1 MAVLDAWPQHQNVLD
16 GDAIKHCEKVMF
28 QGTTRLAPFSCLQCI
43 HDIIERPSNPTAIV
57 TFPSRASIN
66 SARMADEDKTKYLD
80 DEEIARFLDELD
92 KNKDG
97 LIDYGEVEHRL
108 DLVHREIAPNP
119 RPHHLHH
126 DDRADEARHRFLRSL
141 VGDHRQ
147 RIPRAQFAERV
158 KSWQI
163 PSPKQADQ
171 ARADEQRYVQ
181 SLGLWRRARSYWAV
195 RGHEMLFLGLV
206 ASTQLACG
214 VWQGVKYATGPR
226 YQAALGWGVV
236 LAKTSAGALYPTLF
250 FLVLSMSR
258 YFATFMRRSTRI
270 SRFVNWD
277 LSQAFHIRISL
288 AALALATL
296 HAVGHLSGSFNWG
309 SRPQNQEAVG
319 NLIGADM
326 VPRPYIEYVRSLPG
340 YTGITALGLF
350 CLLSLFSI
358 PQIRAK
364 NYELFQLFHL
374 LMFPIIGLLM
384 AHGALGLFQWPMLGY
399 FLAFPTLL
407 VIFERTVRVGLGFHP
422 IKATLQVLDEE
433 TVEVKA
439 TIPHTRMWQYEAGQY
454 VFLQVP
460 EISFFQWH
468 PFTVSTCV
476 DKDVWLHIKT
486 DGNWTSK
493 LRKLGET
500 DKAVDIDIGINGP
513 FGAPAQRFYD
523 FSHTIIVGA
532 GIGVTPFSGILADLQ
547 AKDDREHGQS
557 EVKDSV
563 VNDSEGREDSSGA
576 LGQDEPQ
583 NGHHLSGNE
592 NAVSHATATEP
603 TSTSQRAPPQAAAAS
618 DYRRVD
624 FHWMVRDRNHLLWF
638 SDLLNAVARSQQRHH
653 QASDRGHQD
662 CHLDINIRTH
672 VTRKRKGAAISTHIY
687 RWLLEKHRTP
697 EHPAS
702 PLTGLL
708 NRTGLGRPDFVAIL
722 DRHYEDMDKFRADLH
737 KREERGGQEH
747 GGGVEDGD
755 TELQV
760 GVFFC
765 GTPIVG
771 EILADHCRQ
780 LTARGRAEGTRIE
793 YHFMMEVF
801 G

>member
-1 MAVLDAWPQHQNVLD
+1 MANDD
-16 GDAIKHCEKVMF
+16 RI
-28 QGTTRLAPFSCLQCI
+28 
-43 HDIIERPSNPTAIV
+43 
-57 TFPSRASIN
+57 
-66 SARMADEDKTKYLD
+66 KYLAD
-80 DEEIARFLDELD
+80 DEIERFLDELD
-92 KNKDG
+92 KNNDG
-97 LIDYGEVEHRL
+97 LIDYSEVEHRL
-108 DLVHREIAPNP
+108 DLVHREIAPSP
-119 RPHHLHH
+119 QPHHLHH
-126 DDRADEARHRFLRSL
+126 DGRTDEARHRFLRSL
-141 VGDHRQ
+141 VGDDQ
-147 RIPRAQFAERV
+147 QKIPRAQFAERV
-158 KSWQI
+158 KTWAI
-163 PSPKQADQ
+163 PSPKQADKAQ
-171 ARADEQRYVQ
+171 ADEQRYVQ
-181 SLGLWRRARSYWAV
+181 SLSVWRRVRSYWAV
-195 RGHEMLFLGLV
+195 HGHEILFIALV
-206 ASTQLACG
+206 VSMQLAFG
-214 VWQGVKYATGPR
+214 IWQCVKYATGSQ
-226 YQAALGWGVV
+226 YGAALGWGVV
-236 LAKTSAGALYPTLF
+236 LAKTCAGALYPTMF

-258 YFATFMRRSTRI
+258 YFATFMRRSTRV

-277 LSQAFHIRISL
+277 LSQAFHIRISMV
-288 AALALATL
+288 ALALATL
-296 HAVGHLSGSFNWG
+296 HAIGHLSGSFNWG
-309 SRPQNQEAVG
+309 SQPERQEAVG
-319 NLIGADM
+319 NLLGPDM
-326 VPRPYIEYVRSLPG
+326 IPRPYVEYVRSLPG

-350 CLLSLFSI
+350 YLLSLYSI
-358 PQIRAK
+358 PQIRTK

-384 AHGALGLFQWPMLGY
+384 AHGAMGLLQWPMLGY

-407 VIFERTVRVGLGFHP
+407 VIIERTIRVGLGFHH

-476 DKDVWLHIKT
+476 NKDVWLHIKT

-493 LRKLGET
+493 LRNLGEQG
-500 DKAVDIDIGINGP
+500 KVVDIEIGINGP

-523 FSHTIIVGA
+523 FTHTIIVGA

-547 AKDDREHGQS
+547 AKDDRDHGQS

-563 VNDSEGREDSSGA
+563 LNDDDEVQNDSSEASTQVNDG
-576 LGQDEPQ
+576 
-583 NGHHLSGNE
+583 NGHQE
-592 NAVSHATATEP
+592 NDSANTMSHATATAP
-603 TSTSQRAPPQAAAAS
+603 TSTSRRVPSQVEASS

-653 QASDRGHQD
+653 HNSVSPNHDN
-662 CHLDINIRTH
+662 CHLDINIHTH
-672 VTRKRKGAAISTHIY
+672 VTKKRKGADISTHVY

-708 NRTGLGRPDFVAIL
+708 NQTGLGRPDFVGIL
-722 DRHYEDMDKFRADLH
+722 DRHYEDMEKFRAYV
-737 KREERGGQEH
+737 RQERGNKKTSR
-747 GGGVEDGD
+747 EDGD
-755 TELQV
+755 DVGDDKEVKV

-765 GTPIVG
+765 GTPIIG

-793 YHFMMEVF
+793 YHFTMEVF

>member
-1 MAVLDAWPQHQNVLD
+1 MAND
-16 GDAIKHCEKVMF
+16 
-28 QGTTRLAPFSCLQCI
+28 
-43 HDIIERPSNPTAIV
+43 
-57 TFPSRASIN
+57 
-66 SARMADEDKTKYLD
+66 DKIKYLD
-80 DEEIARFLDELD
+80 DEEIERFLNELD

-97 LIDYGEVEHRL
+97 LIDYTEVEHRL
-108 DLVHREIAPNP
+108 DLVHKEIAPNP
-119 RPHHLHH
+119 QPHHLHH
-126 DDRADEARHRFLRSL
+126 DDRADDARHRFLRSL
-141 VGDHRQ
+141 IGDDQ
-147 RIPRAQFAERV
+147 QKIPRAQFAERV
-158 KSWQI
+158 KSWEI
-163 PSPKQADQ
+163 PSPKQADKAQ
-171 ARADEQRYVQ
+171 ADEQRYVK
-181 SLGLWRRARSYWAV
+181 SLSMWRRVRSYWAV
-195 RGHEMLFLGLV
+195 HGHEILFIALV
-206 ASTQLACG
+206 VSMQLAFG
-214 VWQGVKYATGPR
+214 IWQCVKYATGPQ

-236 LAKTSAGALYPTLF
+236 LAKTCAGALYPTLF
-250 FLVLSMSR
+250 FLLLSMSR
-258 YFATFMRRSTRI
+258 YFATFMRRSTRV

-288 AALALATL
+288 VALGLATL
-296 HAVGHLSGSFNWG
+296 HAIGHLSGSFNWG
-309 SRPQNQEAVG
+309 SRPENQEAVG
-319 NLIGADM
+319 KLIGEDN
-326 VPRPYIEYVRSLPG
+326 VPRPYVAYVRSLPG
-340 YTGITALGLF
+340 YTGITALGLI
-350 CLLSLFSI
+350 CLLSIFSI
-358 PQIRAK
+358 PQIRTK
-364 NYELFQLFHL
+364 CYELFQLFHL

-384 AHGALGLFQWPMLGY
+384 AHGALGLLQWPMLGY

-407 VIFERTVRVGLGFHP
+407 IVVERTIRVGLGFHN
-422 IKATLQVLDEE
+422 IKATIQVLDEE

-460 EISFFQWH
+460 AISFFQWH

-476 DKDVWLHIKT
+476 GKDVWLHIKT

-493 LRKLGET
+493 LRKLGEKGT
-500 DKAVDIDIGINGP
+500 NNEKGDAVDIKIGINGP

-563 VNDSEGREDSSGA
+563 LNDDEGQNTSSGSSTQQKESPSH
-576 LGQDEPQ
+576 LQDTNSESQTSETQWLANAEKDTPDSRAA
-583 NGHHLSGNE
+583 NGSS
-592 NAVSHATATEP
+592 AKSVSHAKATDP
-603 TSTSQRAPPQAAAAS
+603 TSTTQRAPPQVEASS

-624 FHWMVRDRNHLLWF
+624 FHWMVRERNQLLWF
-638 SDLLNAVARSQQRHH
+638 SDLLNAVARSQLRHH
-653 QASDRGHQD
+653 ATGDSGGESNHDN
-662 CHLDINIRTH
+662 CHLDINIHTH
-672 VTRKRKGAAISTHIY
+672 VTKKRKGADISTHIY

-702 PLTGLL
+702 PLTGLI
-708 NRTGLGRPDFVAIL
+708 NQTGLGRPDFVGIL
-722 DRHYEDMDKFRADLH
+722 DRHYEDMEKFRAYVRRQQ
-737 KREERGGQEH
+737 KERSEGTDDN
-747 GGGVEDGD
+747 VDVINK
-755 TELQV
+755 ELKV

-765 GTPIVG
+765 GTPIIG